1 MANKRSAASSRG
13 RDLFRAEV
21 SSLLAGLGEL
31 AGDQGPHPV
40 PAETPPVAAEP
51 AVEAL
56 GPVAHGADADADAEP
71 APRSGGEAAESPAP
85 PEQDGAPD
93 EDLISLSPS
102 YLPPL
107 PPVLSPLTA
116 APEPAAPSGR
126 GSSAAELAPPPG
138 ALGGRTGAGGAPCAV
153 AGDGASPAP
162 DLTARAGGERS
173 MAIAT

>member
-13 RDLFRAEV
+13 RDLFRTEV
-21 SSLLAGLGEL
+21 SSLLADLSEL
-31 AGDQGPHPV
+31 AGEQVAHPV

-56 GPVAHGADADADAEP
+56 GPVAHGTDADADA
-71 APRSGGEAAESPAP
+71 APSSGGEAAESPAP
-85 PEQDGAPD
+85 PEQDGTPD

-138 ALGGRTGAGGAPCAV
+138 A
-153 AGDGASPAP
+153 
-162 DLTARAGGERS
+162 
-173 MAIAT
+173 